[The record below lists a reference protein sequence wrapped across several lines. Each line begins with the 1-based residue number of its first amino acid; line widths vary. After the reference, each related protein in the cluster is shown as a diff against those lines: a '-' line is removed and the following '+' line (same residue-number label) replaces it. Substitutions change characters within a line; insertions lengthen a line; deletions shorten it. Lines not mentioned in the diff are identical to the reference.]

1 MKLRTTFYSIL
12 FLFASINLSGQD
24 LHFSNYTYSPLF
36 FNPANTGAFE
46 GTYRVGA
53 SYRSQFFTF
62 FDNPYVSTLA
72 YVDSPVSFALNENG
86 WIGAG
91 LMIYQDQV
99 GDLGIGHTGVMG
111 NTALHYALDDDY
123 EQVIS
128 IGAQFGMIN
137 YKSKIK
143 LFDPG
148 SGLGRNDFDFS
159 FVDEDNFKPS
169 YIDASVGIRYQQTLS
184 KTNSFIAGASFQH
197 LTSPSYNFSSS
208 SVMNSIGS
216 RINVHGQYIT
226 SPSDRVTW
234 KPTVY
239 FSMTEGF
246 TNTIL
251 QVLGEYQVNKKSETR
266 LNYGLGY
273 RVGDAAIMTM
283 GFIYKGWNFAFNYDL
298 TLSSASQYDNYTGG
312 IELGVFKTFVVN
324 KKPKK
329 IKKGDQEF
337 LPNLKMLCPRL

>member
-1 MKLRTTFYSIL
+1 MRRRTTFYSIL
-12 FLFASINLSGQD
+12 CFFASFSLSSQD

-72 YVDSPVSFALNENG
+72 YADSPMSFVMDNKG
-86 WIGAG
+86 WIGGG
-91 LMIYQDQV
+91 LMVYQDQV
-99 GDLGIGHTGVMG
+99 GDLGIGHTAVMG
-111 NTALHYALDDDY
+111 NVALHYALDEDY
-123 EQVIS
+123 ESVVS
-128 IGAQFGMIN
+128 LGAQFGRIA
-137 YKSKIK
+137 YRSKIK

-148 SGLGRNDFDFS
+148 SGLGRDDFDFNY
-159 FVDEDNFKPS
+159 VDEDNFAPG
-169 YIDASVGIRYQQTLS
+169 YFDASLGLKFQQKMS
-184 KTNSFIAGASFQH
+184 KTSCYILGAAYQH
-197 LTSPSYNFSSS
+197 LTSPKYSFNNSSIT
-208 SVMNSIGS
+208 NIIGS
-216 RINVHGQYIT
+216 RINVHGQFIT

-239 FSMTEGF
+239 FSRTEGF
-246 TNTIL
+246 TNIIG
-251 QVLGEYQVNKKSETR
+251 QILGEYKVNKKSETK

-273 RVGDAAIMTM
+273 RTGDAAIITL
-283 GFIYKGWNFAFNYDL
+283 GFIYEGWNFAFNYDL

-312 IELGVFKTFVVN
+312 IELGVYKTFVVN